1 MMRHR
6 KPITADQV
14 KDAGMALSLLCFLLG
29 ARLRIRW
36 IEWAAMAVLCVD
48 MLWPPVFRPFAVMWF
63 GLAEA
68 IGTAM
73 SRILL
78 SALFYLL
85 VTPVGLLRRA
95 VGADRMLAKQ
105 WKRGRASTFVVRD
118 HRYSP
123 EDLDHP
129 Y

>member
-1 MMRHR
+1 M
-6 KPITADQV
+6 TADQV

-36 IEWAAMAVLCVD
+36 IEWAAMAVLIVD
-48 MLWPPVFRPFAVMWF
+48 MLWPPVFRPFAVLWF

-68 IGTAM
+68 IGAVM

-78 SALFYLL
+78 SALFFLI

-95 VGADRMLAKQ
+95 AGADRMLAKQ

-118 HRYSP
+118 RRYTP
-123 EDLDHP
+123 DDVDHP